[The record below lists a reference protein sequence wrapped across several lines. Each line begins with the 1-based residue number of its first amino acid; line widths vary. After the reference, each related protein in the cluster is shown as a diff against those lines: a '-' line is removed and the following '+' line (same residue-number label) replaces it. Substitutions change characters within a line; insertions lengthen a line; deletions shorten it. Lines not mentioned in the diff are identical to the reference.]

1 MNNITSVCSVNE
13 RTLPNS
19 VHYTIFILLYYFLST
34 SWLPRNDDPPAYYI
48 LPCAF
53 SNENM

>member
-1 MNNITSVCSVNE
+1 MNHITRVCSVNE
-13 RTLPNS
+13 RTLLNS
-19 VHYTIFILLYYFLST
+19 VHNTIFILLYYFLST
-34 SWLPRNDDPPAYYI
+34 TWLLRSDDPTAYYI